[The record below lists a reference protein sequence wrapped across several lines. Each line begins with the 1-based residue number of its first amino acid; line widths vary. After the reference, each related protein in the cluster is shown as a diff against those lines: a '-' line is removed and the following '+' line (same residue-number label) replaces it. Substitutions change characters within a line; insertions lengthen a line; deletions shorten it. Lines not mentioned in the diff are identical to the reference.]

1 MFYHHLFCL
10 IETPN
15 NRKLLED
22 LGEIVYKIGKN
33 AFDNSNRELCLF
45 VLSMFDIIIEK
56 CGNKDLISIIS
67 SHKYNLSLKAI
78 YFNNDL
84 SALFF
89 PDYNE
94 EIQTSATIDDIKS
107 VIDKYEE
114 LLYRTALRKNT
125 ELTLYFLNEIN
136 QIASR
141 FSKEKKLEQ
150 IEFINLYE
158 YLIDLTIKIKSN
170 EVFQIALHK
179 FIDLIITMDK
189 ENNISIDLFKTILEK
204 FDDASD
210 KAIREKQIDLSLSI
224 NSNLGELIKK
234 LNILAKHRE
243 MYFEANE
250 VIFQTGVKG
259 VENNIEEVIRH
270 VSNHLGWAC
279 KTAIDNNEM
288 DKVKWLLVKAS
299 KLYNLTVDFGVKEN
313 TVIFVGTLFI
323 VLGGYCTSKNN
334 LTGLAMLIATIK
346 GLKKVEVLNKSRIIR
361 EYESAT
367 WNKYMKNDA
376 QGNIESFWKKVN
388 DVKK

>member
-1 MFYHHLFCL
+1 M
-10 IETPN
+10 
-15 NRKLLED
+15 
-22 LGEIVYKIGKN
+22 
-33 AFDNSNRELCLF
+33 
-45 VLSMFDIIIEK
+45 
-56 CGNKDLISIIS
+56 ISIIS